1 MDKSTELTEQQ
12 KTVNKLL
19 ARGFRVA
26 HSGHDIII
34 LTLPKHAS
42 TVHIAQ
48 VTEDGNVN
56 TVPLGT
62 FLDEVLSW

>member
-1 MDKSTELTEQQ
+1 MANSTELTEKQ
-12 KTVNKLL
+12 KTINTLL
-19 ARGFRVA
+19 ERGFRVV
-26 HSGHDIII
+26 HSGADMVV

-48 VTEDGNVN
+48 VTNDGQVN
-56 TVPLGT
+56 TMPLGT

>member
-1 MDKSTELTEQQ
+1 MDNSTELTEQQ

-26 HSGHDIII
+26 YSGHDIII